1 MDALPGMPFDL
12 SGHVALV
19 TGGNGGLGIG
29 MARGLAA
36 AGARVAIW
44 GRNAER
50 NRAASAEL
58 AAGGAEV
65 ADFVCDVTDPAE
77 VARAMEE
84 TVARFGRLDSCF
96 ANAGGSGVRKPF
108 ALLSPADWQA
118 TLDLNVNSVFHT
130 FQAATK
136 QFLAQK
142 SGGSLVVTS
151 SVAAILGVPGGGYSA
166 TKAAVAGFVRSLAV
180 ELAPAGIRANAILP
194 GFIETEMSINTPK
207 AFQEA
212 CLRRTPSGKLGTV
225 DDMGGAAVFLA
236 GPASRY
242 MTGQTLV
249 IDGGQSIFPM

>member
-1 MDALPGMPFDL
+1 MAAQPGSPFDL

-50 NRAASAEL
+50 NRAATEAIEALGAS
-58 AAGGAEV
+58 AAG
-65 ADFVCDVTDPAE
+65 FTCDVTDPE
-77 VARAMEE
+77 QVSNAMEQ
-84 TVARFGRLDSCF
+84 TIARFGRLDSCF

-108 ALLSPADWQA
+108 TQLSPGDWQS
-118 TLDLNVNSVFHT
+118 TLDLNLNSVVYT
-130 FQAATK
+130 FQAATR
-136 QFLAQK
+136 QFMVQQ

-151 SVAAILGVPGGGYSA
+151 SIAALLGVPGGGYSA
-166 TKAAVAGFVRSLAV
+166 TKAAVSGLVRSLAV

-194 GFIETEMSINTPK
+194 GFIETEMSLNTPK

-212 CLRRTPSGKLGTV
+212 CLRRTPSGKLGTI
-225 DDMGGAAVFLA
+225 DDMAGAAVFLA
-236 GPASRY
+236 GPASRFV
-242 MTGQTLV
+242 TGQSLV